1 MRRRPPRSTR
11 TDTLFPYTTRFRS
24 TLVRRDPIGV
34 VGAIVPWNYPVI
46 LSMSKIATSLAPG
59 CAVVLKPS
67 PGPVLDCYLVAEAAA
82 EAGIPAGVPNWV
94 PGGRQLGASLFAH
107 PAGEK
112 FACTGSTEA
121 GRSEE
126 HPH

>member
-46 LSMSKIATSLAPG
+46 LSMSKIATSLATG

-67 PGPVLDCYLVAEAAA
+67 PGTVLD
-82 EAGIPAGVPNWV
+82 
-94 PGGRQLGASLFAH
+94 
-107 PAGEK
+107 
-112 FACTGSTEA
+112 
-121 GRSEE
+121 RSEE
-126 HPH
+126 HTSELQSLMRISYAVFCLKKKTQQINSDE